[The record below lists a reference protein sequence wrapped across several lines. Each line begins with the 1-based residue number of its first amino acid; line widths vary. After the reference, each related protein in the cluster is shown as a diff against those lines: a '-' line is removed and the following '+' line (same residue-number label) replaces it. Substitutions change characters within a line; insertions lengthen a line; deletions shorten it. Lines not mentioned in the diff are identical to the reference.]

1 MPRTIRP
8 GEVLLSFDELATA
21 AGITRGRLGRLIRLG
36 LVEATGPTTS
46 TFTAGT
52 AAQLRRMIRLHV
64 DLGVNYIG
72 AAIIVDLVQRLERL
86 QAEMARRRDH

>member
-1 MPRTIRP
+1 
-8 GEVLLSFDELATA
+8 
-21 AGITRGRLGRLIRLG
+21 
-36 LVEATGPTTS
+36 
-46 TFTAGT
+46 
-52 AAQLRRMIRLHV
+52 MIRLHV